1 MELFDEFE
9 GIDSQESFLNSEYV
23 PDPENK
29 YLSSENDALQFIAQF
44 IPLKD
49 KKSNSYYQ
57 EKQLKKM
64 LELQFLNMF
73 QKIELSNKAQLQ
85 QQLEMLSDKLLEQKK
100 YNILKDKVV
109 IGLGGKFSAGKS
121 KFINSLLKAGEELL
135 PEDQNPTTSIPTYIV
150 QGTIDEINA

>member
-9 GIDSQESFLNSEYV
+9 GIDSQESFLDFDYV

-29 YLSSENDALQFIAQF
+29 YLSSEAEALEFIAQF

-49 KKSNSYYQ
+49 TKSDSYYQ

-73 QKIELSNKAQLQ
+73 QKI
-85 QQLEMLSDKLLEQKK
+85 
-100 YNILKDKVV
+100 
-109 IGLGGKFSAGKS
+109 
-121 KFINSLLKAGEELL
+121 
-135 PEDQNPTTSIPTYIV
+135 
-150 QGTIDEINA
+150 